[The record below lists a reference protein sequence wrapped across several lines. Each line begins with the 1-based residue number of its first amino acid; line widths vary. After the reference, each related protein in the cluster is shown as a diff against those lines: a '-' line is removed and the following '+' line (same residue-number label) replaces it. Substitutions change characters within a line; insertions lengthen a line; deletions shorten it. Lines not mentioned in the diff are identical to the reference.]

1 MTATRYLGQGVR
13 YVTKIRNIRC
23 RSDRVRSVVT
33 VKMANATPRWLI
45 ASTVRH
51 HRIAASRASKSHLL
65 RPGQPYRCCRSIST
79 HTHAYQASRISA
91 LPSHVD
97 SSARDF
103 QENSRSM
110 DELLGRLNDLHTRI
124 AKGGPEKARNKH
136 LSRGKML
143 VREYVRIS
151 NFLFSSG

>member
-1 MTATRYLGQGVR
+1 
-13 YVTKIRNIRC
+13 
-23 RSDRVRSVVT
+23 
-33 VKMANATPRWLI
+33 
-45 ASTVRH
+45 
-51 HRIAASRASKSHLL
+51 
-65 RPGQPYRCCRSIST
+65 
-79 HTHAYQASRISA
+79 
-91 LPSHVD
+91 
-97 SSARDF
+97 
-103 QENSRSM
+103 M